1 MNRPFTID
9 KMRTWGWPKEN
20 VAIVRDLTYPL
31 YSPVDVPYVTLEE
44 ATKLQT
50 AYIEKFWGAS
60 FHSTQL
66 LAPWYEGHPGGV
78 LPCA

>member
-1 MNRPFTID
+1 MPPHFTA
-9 KMRTWGWPKEN
+9 T
-20 VAIVRDLTYPL
+20 ASTLTLAYCSVL
-31 YSPVDVPYVTLEE
+31 CRQVDVPYVTLEE
-44 ATKLQT
+44 ATNLQT